1 MLTDI
6 GPTAGSQFYGT
17 QIPAMGMNIANI
29 SSHIPKPGA
38 GMTMVVSVFTSIF
51 FFKTCRVE
59 HDIDKHDSPERIC
72 NRIISLSL
80 WLIERG
86 QWVGG

>member
-6 GPTAGSQFYGT
+6 GPTAGSQFYGS

-29 SSHIPKPGA
+29 SSHIQKPGA

-51 FFKTCRVE
+51 FLL
-59 HDIDKHDSPERIC
+59 
-72 NRIISLSL
+72 NL
-80 WLIERG
+80 
-86 QWVGG
+86 